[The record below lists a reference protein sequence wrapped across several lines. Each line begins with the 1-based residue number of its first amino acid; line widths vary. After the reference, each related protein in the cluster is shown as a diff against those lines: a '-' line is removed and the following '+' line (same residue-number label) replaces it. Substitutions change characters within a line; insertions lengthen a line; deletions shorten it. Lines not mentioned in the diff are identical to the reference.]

1 MPITAHLDLTLKAE
15 ALPTAP
21 AVLRD
26 ILSDTRAFDGCLGVE
41 VLVDSQNPAHVLV
54 VEQWASLEHDAAYR
68 AWRAGDGASGLG
80 ELLAAP
86 PVLTHF
92 ENSFGI

>member
-26 ILSDTRAFDGCLGVE
+26 ILSDTRSFNGCLGVD
-41 VLVDSQNPAHVLV
+41 VLVDSTDPAHVLV

-92 ENSFGI
+92 EASFGI